1 MEANSWWDPRTR
13 LSTLTFRLNS
23 DAQQQLASIAE
34 SFKHFAFIR
43 TLRLDLAFPLTSLT
57 SDVVK
62 NLQDILQTSTFKLA
76 RRFFDDVPMQLHFG
90 LQDEN
95 EAVTMRRVVEDM
107 GELLA
112 DVFVDVLEM

>member
-1 MEANSWWDPRTR
+1 
-13 LSTLTFRLNS
+13 
-23 DAQQQLASIAE
+23 
-34 SFKHFAFIR
+34 
-43 TLRLDLAFPLTSLT
+43 
-57 SDVVK
+57 
-62 NLQDILQTSTFKLA
+62 
-76 RRFFDDVPMQLHFG
+76 MQLHFG